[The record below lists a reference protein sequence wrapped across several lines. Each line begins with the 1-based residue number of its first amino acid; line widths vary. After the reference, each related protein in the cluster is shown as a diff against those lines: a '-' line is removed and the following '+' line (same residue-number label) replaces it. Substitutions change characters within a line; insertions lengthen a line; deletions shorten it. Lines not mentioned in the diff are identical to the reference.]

1 MQVTTQEEP
10 IICINPMDP
19 DPGYLNHLLY
29 WSFVTAS
36 PVWVG
41 EETTPWQFLQVRLR
55 CGSSLCTVSPSV
67 PMICVLV
74 NKSNQGAKLSQ
85 VYN

>member
-1 MQVTTQEEP
+1 MQVTTQEEL

-19 DPGYLNHLLY
+19 GPGYLNHLLC
-29 WSFVTAS
+29 WSFVATS
-36 PVWVG
+36 PVSVG
-41 EETTPWQFLQVRLR
+41 EETAPRRFLQVRLR
-55 CGSSLCTVSPSV
+55 CRSPLCTVSPSV
-67 PMICVLV
+67 PVICVLV